1 MKARTVGLVVAVAL
15 AVLLLAGVSASA
27 GAEKSQFEGWAQP
40 IGLLDFGT
48 CEYNGEM
55 EICRG
60 LTVVWILSTNDP
72 RFSGELITVINSNF
86 QVADTGNYGPQWGTW
101 QAMNEDGLWE
111 GHWTGV
117 KNPDG
122 STYLK
127 GEGQGQGLYDGL
139 KVKFTGVRLSPSM
152 FDPLNVEG
160 EILDPPAG

>member
-1 MKARTVGLVVAVAL
+1 MKTRKAGLVVALAL

-27 GAEKSQFEGWAQP
+27 GAERSPFEGWAQP
-40 IGLLDFGT
+40 IDVLDFGT

-60 LTVVWILSTNDP
+60 LTVVWVLSTNDP

-86 QVADTGNYGPQWGTW
+86 HVGDTGSYGPQWGTW
-101 QAMNEDGLWE
+101 QVVNDDGLWE

-127 GEGQGQGLYDGL
+127 GEGHGQGGYDGL

-152 FDPLNVEG
+152 FDPLQVEG